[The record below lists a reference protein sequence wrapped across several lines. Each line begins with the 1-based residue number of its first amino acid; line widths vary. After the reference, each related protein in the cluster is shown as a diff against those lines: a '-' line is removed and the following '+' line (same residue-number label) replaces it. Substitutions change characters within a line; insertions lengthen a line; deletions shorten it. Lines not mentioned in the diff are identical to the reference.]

1 MHRCFHTRK
10 WLKKL
15 WFLILKFAFGQKLYI
30 KLLNRLYPY
39 EHISISKTPEK
50 TKPEKHSKSK
60 KTLTQP
66 YSHVPLSFCS
76 FCYDL
81 TRLGSCSFVLLYFAK
96 ACMNSENKRLLFVY
110 TVLMQAR
117 VLPHNR
123 APVQTR
129 SLAAVTGIAS
139 LQWRYREKTRTSW
152 AENSVRTPQTGF
164 SHLPRNNTF
173 LFSEIRPWHFPHSWR
188 HYMYILPFLPAF
200 FSLPFS
206 LAHIKLFIKP
216 LPSCSILMHIFEN

>member
-1 MHRCFHTRK
+1 MHRCFHTLK

-39 EHISISKTPEK
+39 KHISISKSPQK
-50 TKPEKHSKSK
+50 TKPEKHSTSK

-66 YSHVPLSFCS
+66 YSHVPLS

-110 TVLMQAR
+110 TVLMKAWL
-117 VLPHNR
+117 LPHNR
-123 APVQTR
+123 ARVQTR
-129 SLAAVTGIAS
+129 SLAAVTCIAS
-139 LQWRYREKTRTSW
+139 LQWRYREKTRTSSRP
-152 AENSVRTPQTGF
+152 ENSVRTPQTSF

-173 LFSEIRPWHFPHSWR
+173 LFSEIRSWHFPHSWR
-188 HYMYILPFLPAF
+188 HYIYTLPFLPAF
-200 FSLPFS
+200 FSLSFS
-206 LAHIKLFIKP
+206 LAHITLLIKP
-216 LPSCSILMHIFEN
+216 LPSCSIFMRIFKK